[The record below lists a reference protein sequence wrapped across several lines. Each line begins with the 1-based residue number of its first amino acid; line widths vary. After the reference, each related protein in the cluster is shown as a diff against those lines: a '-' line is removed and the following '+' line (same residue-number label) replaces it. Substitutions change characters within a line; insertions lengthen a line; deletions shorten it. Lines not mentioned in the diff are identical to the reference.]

1 MYMLHV
7 LFAHSDATPKLHFHE
22 FLIFHGLCSCNRGA
36 ARVSELSNVKNKG
49 ETTKPAQ
56 EFFLLF
62 FKKLAL
68 KQLLFL
74 KNIFKLEPTQRSFRK
89 SINRRQRWI
98 IYFN

>member
-56 EFFLLF
+56 EFF
-62 FKKLAL
+62 KII
-68 KQLLFL
+68 FL
-74 KNIFKLEPTQRSFRK
+74 KTCSETIAVSEK
-89 SINRRQRWI
+89 
-98 IYFN
+98 YF